1 MSTTLARRVV
11 HVARESAPGPTGGHL
26 LVAGLASLSGMT
38 PKRLRRLLRLGPP
51 ERLWAEVAAAKLR
64 APDRV
69 DHRAWQ
75 QLLAQWSRQVERLPL
90 EAVQRR
96 YATSGVRLL
105 LPTDAEFPQRLRDDR
120 ANDPAEVLF
129 VQGDPFVAHQKRVVG
144 IVGTRRPTSYGIRV
158 ALDLGQKCA
167 EAGMV
172 VASGLALG
180 IDGAAHRGALR
191 APNAQVLGVI
201 GSGID
206 RPYPRQHHGLY
217 QGVAQQ
223 GVILSESP
231 LGGPPLAEN
240 FPDRN
245 RLLAALA
252 RVLVVVESPV
262 GGGSLITYRLA
273 VERGSTVMAVPGS
286 IHSPMSAGPNG
297 LLNEALPCRDVRDVE
312 VAMGW
317 ALADLARPSEPRPEP
332 SAIGSR
338 TLASMGWDP
347 VTVDELVDRV
357 GAGIGT
363 VTLALAQLE
372 ADRWVERTN
381 GRWQRLAGRS

>member
-1 MSTTLARRVV
+1 
-11 HVARESAPGPTGGHL
+11 
-26 LVAGLASLSGMT
+26 
-38 PKRLRRLLRLGPP
+38 
-51 ERLWAEVAAAKLR
+51 
-64 APDRV
+64 
-69 DHRAWQ
+69 
-75 QLLAQWSRQVERLPL
+75 
-90 EAVQRR
+90 
-96 YATSGVRLL
+96 
-105 LPTDAEFPQRLRDDR
+105 
-120 ANDPAEVLF
+120 
-129 VQGDPFVAHQKRVVG
+129 
-144 IVGTRRPTSYGIRV
+144 
-158 ALDLGQKCA
+158 
-167 EAGMV
+167 
-172 VASGLALG
+172 
-180 IDGAAHRGALR
+180 
-191 APNAQVLGVI
+191 
-201 GSGID
+201 
-206 RPYPRQHHGLY
+206 
-217 QGVAQQ
+217 
-223 GVILSESP
+223 VILSESP

-317 ALADLARPSEPRPEP
+317 ALADLARPSESRPEP

-338 TLASMGWDP
+338 TLATMGWDP

-357 GAGIGT
+357 GAGMGT